1 MSEINKVEEA
11 KEFAKLLFTSDE
23 IKEIL
28 ELSELTPELKKG
40 IKVGHL
46 KAEAEIRKSIM
57 DLARNGSSA
66 AQSYATKLIDSLK
79 RKEY

>member
-1 MSEINKVEEA
+1 MSNTDKIEEA
-11 KEFAKLLFTSDE
+11 KGFAELLFTNEE
-23 IKEIL
+23 IMQIMEL
-28 ELSELTPELKKG
+28 ERLTPDIEKA

-57 DLARNGSSA
+57 DLAKNGSSA